1 MKNITLSVDDKV
13 LTDVRRYAAQR
24 DTTVNALVRDFLTRI
39 ATQEDRA
46 ANARQ
51 RLLELAESSEG
62 RMGEWRWSRE
72 ATYDRSVL
80 SGHERPDL
88 RGGRKDGRS

>member
-46 ANARQ
+46 ANARR
-51 RLLELAESSEG
+51 RLLELSDTSEG
-62 RMGEWRWSRE
+62 RMGEQTWNRE
-72 ATYDRSVL
+72 RLYDR
-80 SGHERPDL
+80 
-88 RGGRKDGRS
+88 